1 MNRDFRIVFV
11 CVVIGTTLAAT
22 ALAGNAGC
30 ADWMRGMEL
39 LDKDHKR
46 R

>member
-1 MNRDFRIVFV
+1 MNRDFRIIFV

-30 ADWMRGMEL
+30 ADWMRGMGL
-39 LDKDHKR
+39 LEKDSKQE
-46 R
+46 